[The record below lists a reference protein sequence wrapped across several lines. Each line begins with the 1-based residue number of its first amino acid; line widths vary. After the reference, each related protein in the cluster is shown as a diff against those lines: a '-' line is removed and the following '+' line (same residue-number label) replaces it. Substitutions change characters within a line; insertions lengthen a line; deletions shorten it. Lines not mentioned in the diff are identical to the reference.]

1 MALYGYPTITL
12 KDKDTGK
19 IKKEISCKNIQTI
32 PSRMMMTNVGYAG
45 GYYRIGVRNSG
56 SSSSPE
62 TYIYTTPYRM
72 PKNPFTYI
80 NDREQES
87 SGTIYQATYADGQKA
102 KSIADVTGIENVRWE
117 QDADGRTILVV
128 KGVLYAPE
136 SGIRQIGTIYVGF
149 SYGSDFFTPLDEIII
164 QDASTVIDV
173 TYKIIVSGNNEREY
187 IANLS
192 GLIGY
197 RSTSYTSPNGT
208 ISFPDR
214 YADSATGL
222 GTNNMYGYNGK
233 SEIYGPIHTEM
244 NSSQYNSIWTEYDR
258 FDSRKPVVEDR
269 FDRWSMSHSYK
280 YSFSFPEMKK
290 SGNIVGYI
298 GKGGTSI
305 HPDAVKKISNG
316 KGVGTTFSKRRAG
329 KDSAIKPFFEASSAK
344 KGSGMIKA
352 VSATEKKGFP
362 ERWEIDVVKSGNLQ
376 EAEFRIRK
384 AIVSEY
390 LANSNVQIYSRVPH
404 LAYHG
409 NTNGMLYKKYNHPDG
424 LLYESSPSVWP
435 LYGQNLAIVI
445 RKGVLLT
452 SVGNARY
459 FILDETNLPHENR
472 GIQITGIAW
481 DDSQK
486 GLLVGC
492 GESGLYRVDFDNDT
506 DNEPVV
512 KRVTKDGIEHV
523 YAISGNGKGNVA
535 IVTDAGIMYSDNLG
549 ETWNTKSF
557 DVIKKQLIGSDDQI
571 EDSFNIEEKLKHSCL
586 AFVMTNDGE
595 SVGICLFSYGDTYYI
610 PFIKLKTEDK
620 WFRLGSYG
628 QSGYTA
634 YSSISYSR
642 DSSYIRLY
650 PICIGAARAEE
661 EKTTIR
667 DMVNSRKYALQPGA
681 AWGIGPLGKL
691 AMTWVRPINIA
702 NGSVTGGDSSYNM
715 SILTGNEHGANFDV
729 TLDEGNNPTA
739 TPVSYGYDSVI
750 DNGRWSIELVKSH
763 ETNKFGILVAGPN
776 IGATKDNPDAF
787 LYYSSNGNSFSKSK
801 DSIFKALSGQFEIDG
816 VKFEATGERFEEGD
830 CFIFHRTMSYIN
842 DNVST
847 ARFVVEN
854 SCLPVSGWLQ
864 QSGTISEENNKPT
877 YRQPINYH
885 HNMYKTQDGR
895 LKAKDRT
902 YTRLYE
908 LDSYAPQYIL
918 PGSSKMKFDLTTMKG
933 SFVIQIQTKSKN
945 GSSTYNANKNIFI
958 SKTDAGISYY
968 CDTRYSNSINNFLFS
983 KTDILKA
990 PNNFSISI
998 DAEKRGVTVNDG
1010 ATVIWTSGS
1019 DSSEYRQISSVKIVP
1034 VTTSKVSGTNKLG
1047 FTSYLGESLD
1057 GEDNGESEIFLP
1069 TFEYAYRGTL
1079 CTRLGDENSLSG
1091 SFDPVF
1097 YGLPSIGSDS
1107 MFQVEIDGKPA
1118 EVVHSMNSEYSPD
1131 FLIKEEKPN
1140 RGGVSASISAGQ
1152 VKIDPYTGLVFFS
1165 DEDIGK
1171 PYKIRYKYYKGDS
1184 LGIGEAILE

>member
-32 PSRMMMTNVGYAG
+32 PSKMMMTNVGYPDG
-45 GYYRIGVRNSG
+45 SYRIGVRNSG

-80 NDREQES
+80 NNREQES
-87 SGTIYQATYADGQKA
+87 SGTIYQSTYADGQKA
-102 KSIADVTGIENVRWE
+102 KVIADVTGIENVRWE
-117 QDADGRTILVV
+117 QDADGRAILVV
-128 KGVLYAPE
+128 KGILYAPN

-149 SYGSDFFTPLDEIII
+149 SWSSDFFTPLDEIII
-164 QDASTVIDV
+164 QDASTVVDI

-187 IANLS
+187 ISNLS
-192 GLIGY
+192 GLLGH
-197 RSTSYTSPNGT
+197 RSTLYTSPNGT
-208 ISFPDR
+208 ISFPAG
-214 YADSATGL
+214 YVDSVTGL
-222 GTNNMYGYNGK
+222 GTNNMYQGSSNGD
-233 SEIYGPIHTEM
+233 IYGPIYTEM
-244 NSSQYNSIWTEYDR
+244 NSSQYNSISSNYSSFSGRSPTVAYR
-258 FDSRKPVVEDR
+258 FG
-269 FDRWSMSHSYK
+269 RWSMSPSFK

-290 SGNIVGYI
+290 SGNIVGCI
-298 GKGGTSI
+298 GKGGESV
-305 HPDAVKKISNG
+305 HPDAIKKISNG
-316 KGVGTTFSKRRAG
+316 KGVSTTFSKRRTS
-329 KDSAIKPFFEASSAK
+329 KDLAVKPFFEASSIK

-352 VSATEKKGFP
+352 ISATEKKGFP
-362 ERWEIDVVKSGNLQ
+362 ERWEIDVLKGGNLQ
-376 EAEFRIRK
+376 EAEFRVRK

-404 LAYHG
+404 LAYSG

-424 LLYESSPSVWP
+424 LIYESSPSVWP
-435 LYGQNLAIVI
+435 LYGQNIAIVI

-486 GLLVGC
+486 GLLIGC

-506 DNEPVV
+506 DSEPIV
-512 KRVTKDGIEHV
+512 KRVIKDGIEHV

-535 IVTDAGIMYSDNLG
+535 IVTDTGIMYSDNLG

-557 DVIKKQLIGSDDQI
+557 DVIRKQLKDSDDSI
-571 EDSFNIEEKLKHSCL
+571 KDSFDIKENLKHSCL
-586 AFVMTNDGE
+586 AFAMTNDGE
-595 SVGICLFSYGDTYYI
+595 SVGICLFSYSDTYYI

-620 WFRLGSYG
+620 WFRPDSYG
-628 QSGYTA
+628 PSGYSG
-634 YSSISYSR
+634 YSSISYEPNSG
-642 DSSYIRLY
+642 YLKIY
-650 PICIGAARAEE
+650 PICIGPARAEA

-702 NGSVTGGDSSYNM
+702 NGGVTGGDSSYNM
-715 SILTGNEHGANFDV
+715 SSLTGNEHGSGFGV

-739 TPVSYGYDSVI
+739 TPVSYGYNNVI
-750 DNGRWSIELVKSH
+750 DNGRWSIELVKDSKS
-763 ETNKFGILVAGPN
+763 NKFTILVAGSN
-776 IGATKDNPDAF
+776 IGAIKDNPDAF
-787 LYYSSNGNSFSKSK
+787 LYYSSDSSSFSKSK
-801 DSIFKALSGQFEIDG
+801 DSVFKAPSQQFEIDG

-830 CFIFHRTMSYIN
+830 CFVFHRTMAYVN

-847 ARFVVEN
+847 AHFVTEN
-854 SCLPVSGWLQ
+854 SCLPASEWLE
-864 QSGTISEENNKPT
+864 QSGTISEENNKPA
-877 YRQPINYH
+877 YRQPINYYN
-885 HNMYKTQDGR
+885 NMYKTQDGR
-895 LKAKDRT
+895 LKTKDRT
-902 YTRLYE
+902 YTRLYD
-908 LDSYAPQYIL
+908 LDKSVPQYIL
-918 PGSSKMKFDLTTMKG
+918 PGSSKMKFDLTAMKG
-933 SFVIQIQTKSKN
+933 SFVIQIQTN
-945 GSSTYNANKNIFI
+945 AGSYSSNKNIFL
-958 SKTDAGISYY
+958 SRVDTGISYY
-968 CDTRYSNSINNFLFS
+968 CSKQDSNSTSSFLFS

-990 PNNFSISI
+990 PSDFSISI
-998 DAEKRGVTVNDG
+998 DAEKRGVTVSDG

-1019 DSSEYRQISSVKIVP
+1019 DSSSYRQISSVKIVP
-1034 VTTSKVSGTNKLG
+1034 VTTSKVSGTNKIG
-1047 FTSYLGESLD
+1047 FTSYWGENLD

-1069 TFEYAYRGTL
+1069 TFEYAYRGAL
-1079 CTRLGDENSLSG
+1079 CTRLGNEDSLSG

-1107 MFQVEIDGKPA
+1107 MFQVEIDGKTA
-1118 EVVHSMNSEYSPD
+1118 EVVYSMDSTYSPG

-1140 RGGVSASISAGQ
+1140 RGGVSADISAGQ
-1152 VKIDPYTGLVFFS
+1152 VKIEPYTGLVFFS

>member
-32 PSRMMMTNVGYAG
+32 PARMMMTNVGYAG
-45 GYYRIGVRNSG
+45 DSYRIGIRRSG
-56 SSSSPE
+56 SSSDPE
-62 TYIYTTPYRM
+62 TYIYTTPYRI

-80 NDREQES
+80 NNKEQES

-102 KSIADVTGIENVRWE
+102 KSIADVTGIENVMWE
-117 QDADGRTILVV
+117 QDADGRAILVV

-149 SYGSDFFTPLDEIII
+149 SWRSDFFTPLDEIII
-164 QDASTVIDV
+164 QDASTVIDI
-173 TYKIIVSGNNEREY
+173 TYKIIVSGSNEREY

-192 GLIGY
+192 GLLGY
-197 RSTSYTSPNGT
+197 RNTSFTNPNGT
-208 ISFPDR
+208 ISFPAG
-214 YADSATGL
+214 YADNATGL
-222 GTNNMYGYNGK
+222 GTGNMYRDSGK

-244 NSSQYNSIWTEYDR
+244 NSSQYNSIQTEYSR
-258 FDSRKPVVEDR
+258 FDSRKPEVSAK
-269 FDRWSMSHSYK
+269 FDRWSMSPSYK

-298 GKGGTSI
+298 GRGSTSI
-305 HPDAVKKISNG
+305 HPDAIKKISNG
-316 KGVGTTFSKRRAG
+316 KGVSTTFSKKRADKG
-329 KDSAIKPFFEASSAK
+329 SAIKPFFEASSAK

-390 LANSNVQIYSRVPH
+390 LANSNVQVYSRVPH
-404 LAYHG
+404 LAYYG

-424 LLYESSPSVWP
+424 LLYESSPSIWP
-435 LYGQNLAIVI
+435 LYGQNIAIVI

-459 FILDETNLPHENR
+459 LILDETNLPHENR
-472 GIQITGIAW
+472 GVQITGIAW
-481 DDSQK
+481 DDSKK
-486 GLLVGC
+486 GLLIGC

-512 KRVTKDGIEHV
+512 KRVKKDGIEHV
-523 YAISGNGKGNVA
+523 YAISGNGNGSVA
-535 IVTDAGIMYSDNLG
+535 IVTDTGIMYSDNLG

-557 DVIKKQLIGSDDQI
+557 DAIKKQLKTSDEKI
-571 EDSFNIEEKLKHSCL
+571 TDSFDIVENLKHSCL

-595 SVGICLFSYGDTYYI
+595 SVGICLFSYKDTQYI

-620 WFRLGSYG
+620 WFRIGSSG
-628 QSGYTA
+628 SSGYTA
-634 YSSISYSR
+634 YSSISYSS
-642 DSSYIRLY
+642 DSGFIRIY
-650 PICIGAARAEE
+650 PICIGPAMAET

-681 AWGIGPLGKL
+681 AWGIDTSGKSS
-691 AMTWVRPINIA
+691 MTWARTINIA
-702 NGSVTGGDSSYNM
+702 NGGIAGGNSNYNM
-715 SILTGNEHGANFDV
+715 SSLTGNEHGSGFHV
-729 TLDEGNNPTA
+729 TLDKNNDPTA

-750 DNGRWSIELVKSH
+750 DNGRWSIELQRDS
-763 ETNKFGILVAGPN
+763 ETNKFSILVAGPN
-776 IGATKDNPDAF
+776 IGVIKDNPESF
-787 LYYSSNGNSFSKSK
+787 LYYSSDSSSFSKSK
-801 DSIFKALSGQFEIDG
+801 DAVFKTSSGQFEIDG

-830 CFIFHRTMSYIN
+830 CFIFHRTMAYVN

-847 ARFVVEN
+847 ARFVAEN
-854 SCLPVSGWLQ
+854 SCLPASEWLE
-864 QSGTISEENNKPT
+864 QSGTVSEENNKPT
-877 YRQPINYH
+877 YRHPINYNR
-885 HNMYKTQDGR
+885 NMYKTQDGR
-895 LKAKDRT
+895 LKTKDRT

-908 LDSYAPQYIL
+908 LDASVPQYIL

-933 SFVIQIQTKSKN
+933 SFVIQIQTKS
-945 GSSTYNANKNIFI
+945 GSYNSNKNIFI
-958 SKTDAGISYY
+958 SRTDAGISYY
-968 CDTRYSNSINNFLFS
+968 CDKGYSNSRDRFLFS
-983 KTDILKA
+983 KTDILKT
-990 PNNFSISI
+990 PGDFSISI

-1034 VTTSKVSGTNKLG
+1034 VTTSKVSGTNKVG
-1047 FTSYLGESLD
+1047 FISYLGGDLD

-1069 TFEYAYRGTL
+1069 TFEYAYRGAL
-1079 CTRLGDENSLSG
+1079 CTRLGNENSLSG

-1107 MFQVEIDGKPA
+1107 IFQVEIDGKQA
-1118 EVVHSMNSEYSPD
+1118 EVVHSMDSQYSPD
-1131 FLIKEEKPN
+1131 FFIKEEKPN

-1152 VKIDPYTGLVFFS
+1152 VKIEPYTGLVFFS

-1184 LGIGEAILE
+1184 LGIGETILE

>member
-32 PSRMMMTNVGYAG
+32 PSKMMMTNVGYPG
-45 GYYRIGVRNSG
+45 GYYRIGIRNSG
-56 SSSSPE
+56 SSSDPE
-62 TYIYTTPYRM
+62 AYIYTTPYRM
-72 PKNPFTYI
+72 PRNPFTYI
-80 NDREQES
+80 NNKEQES

-102 KSIADVTGIENVRWE
+102 KVIADITGIENVRWE
-117 QDADGRTILVV
+117 QDANGRAILVV
-128 KGVLYAPE
+128 RGILYAPE

-149 SYGSDFFTPLDEIII
+149 SWRSDFFTPLDEIII
-164 QDASTVIDV
+164 QDASTVVDI

-197 RSTSYTSPNGT
+197 KSSSYTSPNGT
-208 ISFPDR
+208 ISFPTG
-214 YADSATGL
+214 YTDSVTGL
-222 GTNNMYGYNGK
+222 GTDNMYEYDGEY
-233 SEIYGPIHTEM
+233 SIYGPIYADM
-244 NSSQYNSIWTEYDR
+244 NSSQYNSIGSKYSSFTG
-258 FDSRKPVVEDR
+258 RKPTISGVSG
-269 FDRWSMSHSYK
+269 RWGMSPSYK
-280 YSFSFPEMKK
+280 YSLSFPEMKK
-290 SGNIVGYI
+290 SGDIVGYI
-298 GKGGTSI
+298 GRGGVSV

-316 KGVGTTFSKRRAG
+316 KGVSTTFSKRRTS
-329 KDSAIKPFFEASSAK
+329 KDSIIKPFFEASSIK
-344 KGSGMIKA
+344 RGSGMIKA

-362 ERWEIDVVKSGNLQ
+362 ERWEIDVLKGGNLQ
-376 EAEFRIRK
+376 ESEFRVRK

-404 LAYHG
+404 LAYSG

-424 LLYESSPSVWP
+424 LLYESSPTIWP
-435 LYGQNLAIVI
+435 LYGQNIAIVI

-481 DDSQK
+481 DDSKK

-549 ETWNTKSF
+549 ETWSTKSF
-557 DVIKKQLIGSDDQI
+557 DIIKKQLKSSDGDI
-571 EDSFNIEEKLKHSCL
+571 NDSFNIEENLKHSCL
-586 AFVMTNDGE
+586 AFTMTNDGE
-595 SVGICLFSYGDTYYI
+595 SVGICLLSYSDTYYI
-610 PFIKLKTEDK
+610 PFIKLKTEENA
-620 WFRLGSYG
+620 FSIGSYG
-628 QSGYTA
+628 SPGFIA
-634 YSSISYSR
+634 YNSISYDLESGH
-642 DSSYIRLY
+642 IRIH
-650 PICIGAARAEE
+650 PICIGPARAEA

-691 AMTWVRPINIA
+691 VMAWVGAINIA
-702 NGSVTGGDSSYNM
+702 NGGIISGSGSYNM
-715 SILTGNEHGANFDV
+715 SSLTGNEHGSDFNV
-729 TLDEGNNPTA
+729 TLDKANNPTA
-739 TPVSYGYDSVI
+739 TPVSYGYSGVI
-750 DNGRWSIELVKSH
+750 DNGRWSIELTKDPKS
-763 ETNKFGILVAGPN
+763 NKFTILVAGSN
-776 IGATKDNPDAF
+776 IGAIKDNPDAF
-787 LYYSSNGNSFSKSK
+787 LYYSSDSSSFSKSK
-801 DSIFKALSGQFEIDG
+801 DSVFKAPSQQFEIDG

-830 CFIFHRTMSYIN
+830 CFVFHRTMAYVN

-847 ARFVVEN
+847 ARFVTEN
-854 SCLPVSGWLQ
+854 SCLPASEWLE
-864 QSGTISEENNKPT
+864 QSGTISEENNKPA
-877 YRQPINYH
+877 YRQPINYYN
-885 HNMYKTQDGR
+885 NMYKTQDGR

-902 YTRLYE
+902 YTRLYD
-908 LDSYAPQYIL
+908 LDESIPQYIL
-918 PGSSKMKFDLTTMKG
+918 PGSSKMKFDLTAMKG
-933 SFVIQIQTKSKN
+933 SFVIQIQTNS
-945 GSSTYNANKNIFI
+945 GSYNSNKNIFL
-958 SKTDAGISYY
+958 SRVDTGISYH
-968 CDTRYSNSINNFLFS
+968 CDKDYRSRGREFLFS
-983 KTDILKA
+983 KTDILKT
-990 PNNFSISI
+990 PSNFSISI

-1019 DSSEYRQISSVKIVP
+1019 DPSEYRQISLVKIVP
-1034 VTTSKVSGTNKLG
+1034 VTTSKVSGTNKIGFIDYYGGNLG
-1047 FTSYLGESLD
+1047 

-1107 MFQVEIDGKPA
+1107 MFRVEIDGKPA
-1118 EVVHSMNSEYSPD
+1118 EVVYLTDGSYSPA
-1131 FLIKEEKPN
+1131 FFIKEEKPN
-1140 RGGVSASISAGQ
+1140 RGGVSANISAGQ
-1152 VKIDPYTGLVFFS
+1152 VKIEPYTGLVFFS